1 MGSSG
6 RLPGDNGAMTTVWA
20 HRGASAKA
28 PENTLAAFR
37 LAHELGADGVELD
50 VQLTADGRVVVIHDE
65 TLDRTTTGS
74 GPVGARTL
82 REIKTFDASND
93 RSGYQGETVPTLEQV
108 LDLVGPTGMDVNI
121 ELKNSVEPYPGL
133 EQAVLAI
140 VEAAGMAERV
150 IYSSFNHISATQL
163 ARSSQPSRVGL
174 LFSDVLAEP
183 WDYAQRLD
191 VAALHP
197 HWKYVQFVP
206 ETIERCHALGLAIN
220 VWTVDSPDMVRRLAD
235 LGADAVITNNPDD
248 ARAVL

>member
-1 MGSSG
+1 MGS
-6 RLPGDNGAMTTVWA
+6 MTTIWA

-37 LAHELGADGVELD
+37 LAHEMSADGVELD
-50 VQLTADGRVVVIHDE
+50 VQLTSDGEVVVIHDE
-65 TLDRTTTGS
+65 TLDRTTTGR
-74 GPVGARTL
+74 GPVAARTL
-82 REIKTFDASND
+82 REIRTFDASNG
-93 RSGYQGETVPTLEQV
+93 RKRYQGEPIPTLREV
-108 LDLVGPTGMDVNI
+108 LDLVGPTGMSVNI
-121 ELKNSVEPYPGL
+121 ELKNSVEPYQGL
-133 EQAVLAI
+133 EQAVLKI
-140 VEAAGMAERV
+140 VAGAGMAERV

-191 VAALHP
+191 MAALHP

-235 LGADAVITNNPDD
+235 LGADAVITNRPDE
-248 ARAVL
+248 ARTVL

>member
-1 MGSSG
+1 
-6 RLPGDNGAMTTVWA
+6 MTTVWA

-37 LAHELGADGVELD
+37 LAHDLGADGVELD

-65 TLDRTTTGS
+65 TLDRTTTGR

-82 REIKTFDASND
+82 REIKAFDASND
-93 RSGYQGETVPTLEQV
+93 RLGYQGETVPTLEQV

-133 EQAVLAI
+133 EQAVLTI
-140 VEAAGMAERV
+140 VEAAGMADRV

-235 LGADAVITNNPDD
+235 LGADAVITNRPDE
-248 ARAVL
+248 ARTVL

>member
-1 MGSSG
+1 
-6 RLPGDNGAMTTVWA
+6 MTTIWA

-28 PENTLAAFR
+28 PENTLVACR
-37 LAHELGADGVELD
+37 LAHDMGADVVELD
-50 VQLTADGRVVVIHDE
+50 VQLTADGHVVVIHDE
-65 TLDRTTTGS
+65 TLDRTTTGR
-74 GPVGARTL
+74 GPVGTRTL
-82 REIKTFDASND
+82 RELKALDASNG
-93 RSGYQGETVPTLEQV
+93 REGYEGEPIPTLDEV
-108 LDLVGPTGMDVNI
+108 LALVGPTGMTLNI

-133 EQAVLAI
+133 EQAVLRI

-191 VAALHP
+191 MAALHP

-206 ETIERCHALGLAIN
+206 ETIERCHALGMAIN
-220 VWTVDSPDMVRRLAD
+220 VWTVDSPEMVRRLAD
-235 LGADAVITNNPDD
+235 LGADAVITNRPEE
-248 ARAVL
+248 ARTVL

>member
-1 MGSSG
+1 
-6 RLPGDNGAMTTVWA
+6 MTTVWA

-37 LAHELGADGVELD
+37 LAHKLGADGVELD
-50 VQLTADGRVVVIHDE
+50 VQLTADGQVVVIHDE
-65 TLDRTTTGS
+65 TLDRTTSGK

-82 REIKTFDASND
+82 RQIKGLDASNG
-93 RSGYQGETVPTLEQV
+93 REGYQGESVPTLVEV
-108 LDLVGPTGMDVNI
+108 LDVLGPTGMNLNI

-133 EQAVLAI
+133 EQAVLGI
-140 VEAAGMAERV
+140 VDAAGLAERV

-183 WDYAQRLD
+183 WGYAQRLD
-191 VAALHP
+191 MAALHP

-206 ETIERCHALGLAIN
+206 ETIERCHALGMDIN
-220 VWTVDSPDMVRRLAD
+220 VWTVDDPGTVRRLAD
-235 LGADAVITNNPDD
+235 LGADAVITNRPDV
-248 ARAVL
+248 ARTVL

>member
-1 MGSSG
+1 
-6 RLPGDNGAMTTVWA
+6 MTTIWA

-50 VQLTADGRVVVIHDE
+50 VQLTADGHVVVIHDE
-65 TLDRTTTGS
+65 TLDRTTTGR
-74 GPVGARTL
+74 GPVVGRKL
-82 REIKTFDASND
+82 REIKSLDASAG
-93 RSGYQGETVPTLEQV
+93 REGFAGEPVPTLVEV
-108 LDLVGPTGMDVNI
+108 LDLVGPTGMSVNV

-133 EQAVLAI
+133 EQAVLRI
-140 VEAAGMAERV
+140 VDAAGVADRV
-150 IYSSFNHISATQL
+150 VYSSFNHISATQL

-183 WDYAQRLD
+183 WNYAQRLD
-191 VAALHP
+191 MAALHP

-206 ETIERCHALGLAIN
+206 ETIERCHALGMAIN

-235 LGADAVITNNPDD
+235 LGADSVITNRPDE
-248 ARAVL
+248 ARSVL

>member
-1 MGSSG
+1 
-6 RLPGDNGAMTTVWA
+6 MTTVWA

-50 VQLTADGRVVVIHDE
+50 VQLTTDGQVVVIHDE
-65 TLDRTTTGS
+65 TLDRTTTGR
-74 GPVGARTL
+74 GPVGTRTL
-82 REIKTFDASND
+82 REIKTLDASND
-93 RSGYQGETVPTLEQV
+93 LRGYQGETVPTLEEV
-108 LDLVGPTGMDVNI
+108 LALVGPTGMSINI

-133 EQAVLAI
+133 EAAVLRI
-140 VEAAGMAERV
+140 VNAAGIADRV

-191 VAALHP
+191 MAALHP

-206 ETIERCHALGLAIN
+206 ETIERCHALGLAIH

-235 LGADAVITNNPDD
+235 LGADAVITNRPDEV
-248 ARAVL
+248 RTVL

>member
-1 MGSSG
+1 
-6 RLPGDNGAMTTVWA
+6 MTTIWA

-28 PENTLAAFR
+28 PENTLVACR
-37 LAHELGADGVELD
+37 LAHDMGADGVELD
-50 VQLTADGRVVVIHDE
+50 VQLTADGHVVVIHDE
-65 TLDRTTTGS
+65 TLDRTTTGR
-74 GPVGARTL
+74 GPVGTRTL
-82 REIKTFDASND
+82 RELKALDASNG
-93 RSGYQGETVPTLEQV
+93 REGYEGEPIPTLDEV
-108 LDLVGPTGMDVNI
+108 LALVGPTGMTLNI

-133 EQAVLAI
+133 EQAVLRI

-191 VAALHP
+191 MAALHP

-206 ETIERCHALGLAIN
+206 ETIERCHALGMAIN
-220 VWTVDSPDMVRRLAD
+220 VWTVDSPEMVRRLAD
-235 LGADAVITNNPDD
+235 LGADAVITNRPEE
-248 ARAVL
+248 ARTVL

>member
-1 MGSSG
+1 
-6 RLPGDNGAMTTVWA
+6 MTTIWA

-37 LAHELGADGVELD
+37 LAHEMSADGVELD
-50 VQLTADGRVVVIHDE
+50 VQLTSDGQVVVIHDE
-65 TLDRTTTGS
+65 TLDRTTSGR
-74 GPVGARTL
+74 GPVAAHTL
-82 REIKTFDASND
+82 REIRTFDASNG
-93 RSGYQGETVPTLEQV
+93 REGYLGELIPTLGEV
-108 LDLVGPTGMDVNI
+108 LDLVGPTGMSVNI
-121 ELKNSVEPYPGL
+121 ELKNSVEPYQGL
-133 EQAVLAI
+133 EQAVLGI
-140 VEAAGMAERV
+140 VAAAGMAERV

-191 VAALHP
+191 MSALHP
-197 HWKYVQFVP
+197 HWKYVQVVP

-235 LGADAVITNNPDD
+235 LGADAVITNRPDE
-248 ARAVL
+248 ARTVL

>member
-1 MGSSG
+1 
-6 RLPGDNGAMTTVWA
+6 MTTVWA

-50 VQLTADGRVVVIHDE
+50 VQLTADGQVVVIHDE
-65 TLDRTTTGS
+65 TLDRTTTGR
-74 GPVGARTL
+74 GPVGTRTL
-82 REIKTFDASND
+82 REIKTLDASND
-93 RSGYQGETVPTLEQV
+93 LRGYQGETVPTLEEV
-108 LDLVGPTGMDVNI
+108 LALVGPTGMSINI

-133 EQAVLAI
+133 EAAVLRI
-140 VEAAGMAERV
+140 VNAAGIADRV

-191 VAALHP
+191 MAALHP

-235 LGADAVITNNPDD
+235 LGADAVITNRPDEV
-248 ARAVL
+248 RTVL

>member
-1 MGSSG
+1 
-6 RLPGDNGAMTTVWA
+6 MTTVWA

-50 VQLTADGRVVVIHDE
+50 VQLTADGQVVVIHDE
-65 TLDRTTTGS
+65 TLDRTTTGR
-74 GPVGARTL
+74 GPVGTRTL
-82 REIKTFDASND
+82 REIKTLDASND
-93 RSGYQGETVPTLEQV
+93 LRGYQGETVPTLEEV
-108 LDLVGPTGMDVNI
+108 LALVGPTGMSINI

-133 EQAVLAI
+133 EAAVLRI
-140 VEAAGMAERV
+140 VNAAGIADRV

-191 VAALHP
+191 MAALHP

-206 ETIERCHALGLAIN
+206 ETIERCHALGLAIH

-235 LGADAVITNNPDD
+235 LGADAVITNRPDEV
-248 ARAVL
+248 RTVL

>member
-1 MGSSG
+1 MGS
-6 RLPGDNGAMTTVWA
+6 MTTIWA

-37 LAHELGADGVELD
+37 LAHEMSADGVELD
-50 VQLTADGRVVVIHDE
+50 VQLTSDGQVVVIHDE
-65 TLDRTTTGS
+65 TLDRTTTGR
-74 GPVGARTL
+74 GPVAARTL
-82 REIKTFDASND
+82 REIRTFDASNG
-93 RSGYQGETVPTLEQV
+93 REGYQGEPIPTLGEV
-108 LDLVGPTGMDVNI
+108 LDLVGPTGMSVNI
-121 ELKNSVEPYPGL
+121 ELKNSVEPYQGL
-133 EQAVLAI
+133 EQAVLKI
-140 VEAAGMAERV
+140 VAAARMAERV

-183 WDYAQRLD
+183 WDYAQRRD
-191 VAALHP
+191 MAALHP

-235 LGADAVITNNPDD
+235 LGADAVITNRPDE
-248 ARAVL
+248 ARTVL

>member
-1 MGSSG
+1 
-6 RLPGDNGAMTTVWA
+6 MTRVWA
-20 HRGASAKA
+20 HRGASARA

-37 LAHELGADGVELD
+37 LAHEMGADGVELD
-50 VQLTADGRVVVIHDE
+50 VQLTADGHVVVIHDE
-65 TLDRTTTGS
+65 TLDRTTTGR
-74 GPVGARTL
+74 GPVGTRSL
-82 REIKTFDASND
+82 RELKALDASNG
-93 RSGYQGETVPTLEQV
+93 REGYEGESIPTLDEV
-108 LDLVGPTGMDVNI
+108 LVLVGPTGMTVNI

-133 EQAVLAI
+133 EAAVLRI

-163 ARSSQPSRVGL
+163 ARSSQPSPVGL

-191 VAALHP
+191 MAALHP

-206 ETIERCHALGLAIN
+206 ETVERCHALGMGIN

-235 LGADAVITNNPDD
+235 LGADAVITNRPDE
-248 ARAVL
+248 ARTVL